1 VKSEKQQLLR
11 PAQAAA
17 LAGVSTVAI
26 WKAQQRGEIRATAIT
41 SRGALYTRQALK
53 DWKAFRKRREQQ
65 RMKPPVNLN
74 AGLGRGVAI
83 ISIQGITQEFSM
95 WHRRAADTIPK
106 WGEPEITK
114 ALDLLDP
121 FVKLW
126 IELEERQRPFREQR
140 KAAQAEARK
149 RRELAH
155 LSAVSD

>member
-1 VKSEKQQLLR
+1 
-11 PAQAAA
+11 
-17 LAGVSTVAI
+17 
-26 WKAQQRGEIRATAIT
+26 
-41 SRGALYTRQALK
+41 
-53 DWKAFRKRREQQ
+53 
-65 RMKPPVNLN
+65 MKPPVNLN
-74 AGLGRGVAI
+74 AGLGRGVAV

-149 RRELAH
+149 RRETAQ